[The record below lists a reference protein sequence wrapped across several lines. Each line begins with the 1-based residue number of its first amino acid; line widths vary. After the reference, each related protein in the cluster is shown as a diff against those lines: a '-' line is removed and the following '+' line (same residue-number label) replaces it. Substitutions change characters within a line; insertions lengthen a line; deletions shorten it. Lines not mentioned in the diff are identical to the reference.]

1 MTSKTNRQQTQGA
14 PEQHSAGPATD
25 EVKSRPRTPAV
36 LLVAMAV
43 GVVAGVLIPSDGI
56 RSVAKRWLVS
66 GSQSVTDD
74 TASDPNAEDDAHG
87 GTFEVSIAAQKTYGL
102 VVGKASPGSFTQHID
117 VPAFIRERPTVS
129 NLQASSRMQ
138 GIVRRIFVQ
147 VGQSV
152 RDGDPLVELE
162 LTGDELAS
170 AQSVLLDSVQ
180 QLQILDDEIARLEVA
195 AEEGGIV
202 LRSLIQKQY
211 EQRRMKSLIEAKRQ
225 ELLIRGLSVDDV
237 SGIIKDKQLVRT
249 IIIHVPTGIRPTNAG
264 AATDLQSDAD
274 RRVQLVSK
282 QTTPATGEWV
292 YSIEAMNVSPGTVV
306 NTGDAVCDLAY
317 HETLLVEGQAY
328 ERDLPLLTRLIN
340 ERRVV
345 TVQLGDS
352 DTPELIHDLQILF
365 MDNHV
370 DNETQTYRF
379 YIEVPNTVLT
389 ENVLPSGPRF
399 RTWQF
404 KPGQRGLV
412 RLPQKEWSDRLV
424 LPAEAVS
431 EDGVDHVIFQQVAV
445 HDHFH
450 GDVPPHSEFKR
461 IVVKV
466 DYKDQHNV
474 VVDAEGQLKS
484 RHYIATNNADMLTR
498 AMNDGEG
505 GGGHGHAH
513 HGHEH

>member
-1 MTSKTNRQQTQGA
+1 MTSETSRQQSQTA
-14 PEQHSAGPATD
+14 AEQESVRSATGNSRSHSRAATALLI
-25 EVKSRPRTPAV
+25 AV
-36 LLVAMAV
+36 AA
-43 GVVAGVLIPSDGI
+43 GVVAGLLIPPNGV
-56 RSVAKRWLVS
+56 RSVAERWLLSDSRQVADDSTS
-66 GSQSVTDD
+66 GSD
-74 TASDPNAEDDAHG
+74 AEQDAHG

-102 VVGKASPGSFTQHID
+102 VVGKASRGSFTQHID

-152 RDGDPLVELE
+152 RDGDPLIELE

-202 LRSLIQKQY
+202 LRSVIQKQY
-211 EQRRMKSLIEAKRQ
+211 EQRRMKSVIEAKRQ

-237 SGIIKDKQLVRT
+237 SGIIKDKKLVRT
-249 IIIHVPTGIRPTNAG
+249 VVIHVPMGIRPTNDG
-264 AATDLQSDAD
+264 TTTQFHSDSN
-274 RRVQLVSK
+274 RHVRLVSEENA
-282 QTTPATGEWV
+282 PATGEWV

-328 ERDLPLLTRLIN
+328 ERDLPLLTHLIN
-340 ERRVV
+340 QRRAV

-370 DNETQTYRF
+370 DNKTQTYRF
-379 YIEVPNTVLT
+379 YVEVPNTVLT
-389 ENVLPSGPRF
+389 ENITAAGPRF
-399 RTWQF
+399 RTWRF

-424 LPAEAVS
+424 LPAEAVA

-450 GDVPPHSEFKR
+450 GDAPPHSEFRK

-466 DYKDQHNV
+466 DFKDQHNV

-484 RHYIATNNADMLTR
+484 RHNIATNNADMLTR

-505 GGGHGHAH
+505 GGGHAH

>member
-1 MTSKTNRQQTQGA
+1 MATETNPQQTEA
-14 PEQHSAGPATD
+14 TTDRRPTRPATSAD
-25 EVKSRPRTPAV
+25 NSRPRSSAV
-36 LLVAMAV
+36 LLAAVAT
-43 GVVAGVLIPSDGI
+43 GVVAGVLIPPDGV
-56 RSVAKRWLVS
+56 RSVAERWLLNS
-66 GSQSVTDD
+66 SQQVADD
-74 TASDPNAEDDAHG
+74 AASDANAEHDDHG

-102 VVGKASPGSFTQHID
+102 VVGKASLGSFTQYID

-152 RDGDPLVELE
+152 REGDPLVELE
-162 LTGDELAS
+162 LTGDELAA

-180 QLQILDDEIARLEVA
+180 QLQILDDEITRLEVA
-195 AEEGGIV
+195 TEEGGIV
-202 LRSLIQKQY
+202 RRSLIQKQY
-211 EQRRMKSLIEAKRQ
+211 EQRRMKSVIEAKRQ
-225 ELLIRGLSVDDV
+225 ELLIRGLSVENVD
-237 SGIIKDKQLVRT
+237 GIIKDQKLVRA
-249 IIIHVPTGIRPTNAG
+249 IVIHVPTGIRPANDGT
-264 AATDLQSDAD
+264 TTELPSDVD
-274 RRVQLVSK
+274 GRVQLLSK
-282 QTTPATGEWV
+282 ETSPATGEWV

-328 ERDLPLLTRLIN
+328 ERDLPLLTMLIN
-340 ERRVV
+340 ERRAV

-370 DNETQTYRF
+370 DNDTQTYRF
-379 YIEVPNTVLT
+379 YVEVPNTVLT
-389 ENVLPSGPRF
+389 ENILSAGPRF
-399 RTWQF
+399 RTWRF

-424 LPAEAVS
+424 VPAEAVA

-450 GDVPPHSEFKR
+450 GDVPPHSEFRK

-484 RHYIATNNADMLTR
+484 RHNIATNNADMLTR

-505 GGGHGHAH
+505 RWRTRPSWS
-513 HGHEH
+513 

>member
-1 MTSKTNRQQTQGA
+1 MTIETNRPQSHAAAEGQLSQPPTSKAN
-14 PEQHSAGPATD
+14 
-25 EVKSRPRTPAV
+25 SRLKTTAV
-36 LLVAMAV
+36 LLTAVTV
-43 GVVAGVLIPSDGI
+43 GVVAGVFIPPAGV
-56 RSVAKRWLVS
+56 RSVAERWLVS
-66 GSQSVTDD
+66 GSAQV
-74 TASDPNAEDDAHG
+74 EDDAASDSGGEDAAHG
-87 GTFEVSIAAQKTYGL
+87 GGFEVSIAAQETYGL
-102 VVGKASPGSFTQHID
+102 VVGKATLSSFTQHVD

-152 RDGDPLVELE
+152 REGDPLVELE

-180 QLQILDDEIARLEVA
+180 QLQILEDEIARLEIA

-202 LRSLIQKQY
+202 LRNLIQKQY
-211 EQRRMKSLIEAKRQ
+211 EQRRMKSVIEAKRQ
-225 ELLIRGLSVDDV
+225 ELLIRGLSVNDV
-237 SGIIKDKQLVRT
+237 TVIIKDKQLVRK
-249 IIIHVPTGIRPTNAG
+249 IVIHVPTGIRPTN
-264 AATDLQSDAD
+264 TDTTTELQAEANGHFW
-274 RRVQLVSK
+274 LVSE
-282 QTTPATGEWV
+282 TNPPTTGEWV
-292 YSIEAMNVSPGTVV
+292 YSVEVMNVSPGTVV

-328 ERDLPLLTRLIN
+328 ERDLPLLTKLIN
-340 ERRVV
+340 EHRAV

-389 ENVLPSGPRF
+389 ENILPAGPRF
-399 RTWQF
+399 RTWRF

-424 LPAEAVS
+424 VPAEAVA

-450 GDVPPHSEFKR
+450 GDEPPHSEFRK

-466 DYKDQHNV
+466 EYKDQHHV
-474 VVDAEGQLKS
+474 VVDIAGQLKP
-484 RHYIATNNADMLTR
+484 RHDIAINNADMLTR
-498 AMNDGEG
+498 AMNDGAG
-505 GGGHGHAH
+505 GGGHSH